1 MISVSPKQITYA
13 RLYTILEKS
22 AAVKDMEIT
31 GRDRTH
37 SLMYPRHS
45 NLEYPCFKKT
55 GKNRQAAATRII
67 PPPTKSNIPP
77 IAPLL

>member
-13 RLYTILEKS
+13 RLYTILKKS

-37 SLMYPRHS
+37 SLMCARHS
-45 NLEYPCFKKT
+45 NLEYTRFKKT
-55 GKNRQAAATRII
+55 GKNRQAAATRITS
-67 PPPTKSNIPP
+67 PPKTIHPQ
-77 IAPLL
+77 